1 MLICYYPKITLR
13 LQKETLIKRVDKNSK
28 SPASDYQ
35 SELEKTTLLFVYN
48 AASGFFNLAA
58 DIARKI
64 FSPQTY
70 DCNLCAITH
79 DAFAMKNEWRQY
91 LDALDAPVE
100 FLHADEFKTQYPF
113 ENARQL
119 PAVFRKENDGL
130 ELIISPDEI
139 NSCRTARELKQI
151 INARLDD

>member
-1 MLICYYPKITLR
+1 
-13 LQKETLIKRVDKNSK
+13 
-28 SPASDYQ
+28 
-35 SELEKTTLLFVYN
+35 
-48 AASGFFNLAA
+48 
-58 DIARKI
+58 
-64 FSPQTY
+64 
-70 DCNLCAITH
+70 
-79 DAFAMKNEWRQY
+79 MKNEWRQY

-139 NSCRTARELKQI
+139 NSCRTARELEQI
-151 INARLDD
+151 INARLDDSAENSKSSAD

>member
-1 MLICYYPKITLR
+1 MK
-13 LQKETLIKRVDKNSK
+13 QFDKNSK
-28 SPASDYQ
+28 SPVSDFQ
-35 SELEKTTLLFVYN
+35 SEIETPTLLFVYN
-48 AASGFFNLAA
+48 ADSGFFNLAA

-91 LDALDAPVE
+91 LDALDEPPE
-100 FLHADEFKTQYPF
+100 FLHADEFRTRYPS

-119 PAVFRKENDGL
+119 PAVFKRENDKL
-130 ELIISPDEI
+130 ELLISPDEI
-139 NSCRTARELKQI
+139 NSCRTALDLKQI
-151 INARLDD
+151 INTRLDNFTKKAKSSAD